1 MPGVSPECIFFGKLT
16 SLVSLH
22 RYWNVDKGKGNQ
34 RNGGNMLENKKKHKT
49 TKERGEEEWS
59 GLRIASICTPT
70 RMNSITAVQNT
81 QNIEANNTPKREKP

>member
-34 RNGGNMLENKKKHKT
+34 RNGGNMLENKKN
-49 TKERGEEEWS
+49 TK
-59 GLRIASICTPT
+59 LR
-70 RMNSITAVQNT
+70 RKGGKKNGQD
-81 QNIEANNTPKREKP
+81 